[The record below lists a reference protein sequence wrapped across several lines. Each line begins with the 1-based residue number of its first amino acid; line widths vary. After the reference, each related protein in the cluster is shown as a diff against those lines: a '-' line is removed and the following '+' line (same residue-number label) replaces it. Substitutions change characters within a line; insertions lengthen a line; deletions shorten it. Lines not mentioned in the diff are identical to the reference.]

1 MLVDVC
7 KIAFDLNDGVSP
19 RRIRMCEAQT
29 EIGTLP
35 TPNLVGFTF
44 VGWYTKPTVG
54 EGFRIMEHDKVEKS
68 MVLYAHWNK
77 VHRRVGVEI
86 GERNLEKWEDDTKNQ
101 TSLLPGSEG
110 YEDYIEDLEEN
121 AADRP
126 DDEMHMK
133 LEAYNEQLAEQLA
146 EKASMDM
153 NPDRTRKIAW
163 QQGKRSQMARIQSEM
178 SIRAKQTETTLDDAL
193 LEKLERSDSLIYDD
207 SVTPDSYE
215 AVQESIVFG
224 E

>member
-44 VGWYTKPTVG
+44 VGWYTKPIVG

-77 VHRRVGVEI
+77 VHRRVGVDI

-110 YEDYIEDLEEN
+110 YEDYIADLEEN
-121 AADRP
+121 AVDRP

-178 SIRAKQTETTLDDAL
+178 SIRAKQTETTLDDAI

-207 SVTPDSYE
+207 SVTPDAYE